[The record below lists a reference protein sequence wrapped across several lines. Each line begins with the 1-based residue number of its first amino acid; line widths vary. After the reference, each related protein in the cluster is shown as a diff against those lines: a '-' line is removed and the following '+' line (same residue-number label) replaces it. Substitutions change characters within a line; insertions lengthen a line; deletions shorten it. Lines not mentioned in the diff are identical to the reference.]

1 MCRYGFAMRRSRF
14 NESLIAITLF
24 LVVVSSVVVGERAEA
39 VRSCATGGVCKVG
52 DTGPG
57 GGFVFYVSSAQR
69 WWGRYLEAR
78 VLVKAGL
85 PWSKVPATSL
95 YVDDVNG
102 TAARKRID
110 AKGIGMGA
118 TNTAAIVAQGG
129 KGRYA
134 ASYVDRAIIGGKTDW
149 FLPSKDE
156 LNALYNQHALTGRP
170 AVPDGPYL
178 ASSEAGANVAW
189 YQLFQDGTQFTDENL
204 VGATTGSKIRT
215 RSIMHSGS
223 GFPSLPFRMVAVR
236 AFPKG
241 SGVQPPISKPA
252 LTGKR
257 CDDNGPCAVGDIG
270 PAGGVVFYAASKP
283 EAWGQYLEVA
293 PLVSEGI
300 GLPWKKLSVN
310 DRANPVY
317 RDKRGLSARN
327 QRIISK
333 FIGMGQANTKA
344 IIAAYGKGSYAAWY
358 ADKLVVNG
366 FDDWF
371 LPSADEVYVMFNVL
385 RTAEPIMAEMG
396 LYYFW
401 TSSEYDYNN
410 AWTHTFKSGQ
420 QFDRE
425 KYLRA
430 KPVVADL
437 TAIRVRAIRAFG

>member
-1 MCRYGFAMRRSRF
+1 MDRAYK
-14 NESLIAITLF
+14 SLFSVVLF
-24 LVVVSSVVVGERAEA
+24 LTVISSAVMNERAEA
-39 VRSCATGGVCKVG
+39 TRSCAAGGVCKMG

-78 VLVKAGL
+78 VLVRAGL
-85 PWSKVPATSL
+85 PWSKVPATPL
-95 YVDDVNG
+95 YVDDADG
-102 TAARKRID
+102 TARRKRID
-110 AKGIGMGA
+110 AKAIGMGA

-129 KGRYA
+129 KGLYA
-134 ASYVDRAIIGGKTDW
+134 ASYVDRVVIGGKTDW

-178 ASSEAGANVAW
+178 TSSEAGANVAW

-204 VGATTGSKIRT
+204 VGATTGNKT
-215 RSIMHSGS
+215 LPGSIMHSGS
-223 GFPSLPFRMVAVR
+223 GFPHLLFRMVAVR
-236 AFPKG
+236 AFPAD
-241 SGVQPPISKPA
+241 SGLEPPTSQPA
-252 LTGKR
+252 LTGKT
-257 CDDNGPCAVGDIG
+257 CGINGPCRVGDIG
-270 PAGGVVFYAASKP
+270 PAGGVVFYVAAKRQT
-283 EAWGQYLEVA
+283 WGRYLEVA
-293 PLVSEGI
+293 PLASEGI

-310 DRANPVY
+310 DRRNPVY
-317 RDKRGLSARN
+317 RDKGGVSARN

-333 FIGMGQANTKA
+333 FIGMGRINTTA

-358 ADKLVVNG
+358 ADKLIVNG

-385 RTAEPIMAEMG
+385 RTAEPVMADLG

-425 KYLRA
+425 KFLRA
-430 KPVVADL
+430 RSAVADL
-437 TAIRVRAIRAFG
+437 TAIRVRAIRAF